1 MQLKGA
7 LGLLEFI
14 KLELKP
20 YCTEDY
26 GSPSLLFLHKNKYG
40 QVDGQ

>member
-20 YCTEDY
+20 YCTKIMVLPHY
-26 GSPSLLFLHKNKYG
+26 FSYIKTSMVK
-40 QVDGQ
+40 